1 MKIIMNT
8 PVKENCCN
16 TLRRRFHPFLVLIL
30 VSFINPVCT
39 QSFNFISWNIKDFG
53 QSRSDQEIHDIAH
66 LLRNADLIAIQEV
79 VAKHPGGAQAVA
91 RLTEELRRMGAE
103 WDYRVSDPTKSPS
116 PYISERYAYIWKPSK
131 VKLIGRP
138 RLLNE
143 VDDLVHREPY
153 VAKFRVGVHEF
164 FLLNYHSRTHDVKES
179 EEIEVKAISDW
190 VIAQGLENNFI
201 WAGDFNLRETH
212 PAFLKILT
220 SGFEALVQGQPT
232 TLKSACRN
240 GEYHSLAEDNVY
252 IISKALKCES
262 VNVIDFIG
270 PENCEDV
277 RWKRNSISDHLPICI
292 KFNYG
297 KD

>member
-1 MKIIMNT
+1 MNT
-8 PVKENCCN
+8 PVKENCCI

-30 VSFINPVCT
+30 LSFINPVCT
-39 QSFNFISWNIKDFG
+39 QSFNMISWNIKDFG
-53 QSRSDQEIHDIAH
+53 RSRSDQEIHDIAL

-138 RLLNE
+138 RLLHE

-179 EEIEVKAISDW
+179 EGIEVMAISDW
-190 VIAQGLENNFI
+190 INAQDSNGSII

-212 PAFLKILT
+212 PAFLKILN
-220 SGFEALVQGQPT
+220 SGFKSLNNGNAT
-232 TLKSACRN
+232 TLKTNCLRGS
-240 GEYHSLAEDNVY
+240 YLSLAEDNVF
-252 IISKALKCES
+252 IKCHGIQCES
-262 VNVIDFIG
+262 FEVIDFIIPG
-270 PENCEDV
+270 NCLDV
-277 RWKRNSISDHLPICI
+277 RWKRNSFSDHLPIKI
-292 KFNYG
+292 QLSY
-297 KD
+297 